1 MKTSI
6 LTVVFVVLS
15 FGSALAVDLSIDDDF
30 PVVGEGQRVSV
41 SGAERVEDL
50 DLWVVF
56 SPNSETQTEAEIGRF
71 SADGTVTWKP
81 SRFGIATLSARDA
94 AGDVVAAENVAILF
108 AETPATGVLVMIFA
122 GILLFG
128 SAGFSLRSVL
138 SSGEVPEQ
146 PRRID
151 T

>member
-56 SPNSETQTEAEIGRF
+56 SPNSETQRSVGSQPME
-71 SADGTVTWKP
+71 P
-81 SRFGIATLSARDA
+81 SPGSPR
-94 AGDVVAAENVAILF
+94 
-108 AETPATGVLVMIFA
+108 
-122 GILLFG
+122 G
-128 SAGFSLRSVL
+128 SASQPCPRVMPLAMWSPPRTSPSSLPRL
-138 SSGEVPEQ
+138 RRRACSS
-146 PRRID
+146 
-151 T
+151 